1 MAGKVA
7 VVTGGGR
14 RLGRAIALA
23 LAHAGYDLLVAYRD
37 SEAGARETAAAA
49 RAGGRRAHAFRAD
62 LAARGECEQLAA
74 AALDLFGGVDLL
86 VNNAALFVEES
97 LDDLTDESAA
107 AALRVNAIA
116 PALLARALAASLAA
130 RRGSIVS
137 VGSLGGRLFY
147 RRHAAYSLSKA
158 ALAHLTRG
166 LARRYAPDVR
176 VNAVAP
182 GGVRF
187 EGEAVT
193 AASLPPVDRI
203 PLARHARPDEV
214 AALVLFLAE
223 RARYVTGQTIL
234 VDGGR
239 SLV

>member
-14 RLGRAIALA
+14 RLGRTIALA
-23 LAHAGYDLLVAYRD
+23 LAAAGYDLLVAYGK
-37 SEAGARETAAAA
+37 SETGARETAAAA
-49 RAGGRRAHAFRAD
+49 RGLGRRAHVFGAD
-62 LAARGECEQLAA
+62 LAARGECERVAA
-74 AALDLFGGVDLL
+74 SALGLFGSVDLL
-86 VNNAALFVEES
+86 VNNAAHFVEES
-97 LDDLTDESAA
+97 LDELSAGTA
-107 AALRVNAIA
+107 GTAFRVNVIA
-116 PALLARALAASLAA
+116 PALLSRALASSLAD
-130 RRGSIVS
+130 RRGAIVN

-187 EGEAVT
+187 EEGPAGP
-193 AASLPPVDRI
+193 SLPPIDRI

-223 RARYVTGQTIL
+223 RARYMTGQTIL
-234 VDGGR
+234 LDGGR